1 MGTLSCISGRARG
14 VDECVRMLLL
24 IVITLLGGAGAA
36 VYFLGLDQVLQLLG
50 VKPLTKQELSDYKNP
65 LIKNKI
71 PIKPSSKKT
80 LPKISSIKWSARP
93 SNKSLKNMTAHRVKT
108 KRPLTK
114 PPLQSSILPPR
125 PKHLLKSKQIALPPN
140 PKTSQ

>member
-14 VDECVRMLLL
+14 VDECVRMILL

-65 LIKNKI
+65 LIKKQH
-71 PIKPSSKKT
+71 SD
-80 LPKISSIKWSARP
+80 
-93 SNKSLKNMTAHRVKT
+93 KT
-108 KRPLTK
+108 KLEEDTSK
-114 PPLQSSILPPR
+114 DIVDQESEKHESSSSENENTPDKTASPVIDTT
-125 PKHLLKSKQIALPPN
+125 SK
-140 PKTSQ
+140 T